1 MHTRTHTHKYTNFYV
16 LIYPCVHLS
25 IYTHTH
31 VCSPHVSSRRLSR
44 RHPGRAGI
52 SQYPH
57 QQKQMVETS
66 KIPKEAHTITVT
78 FDTLSCS
85 FAQAARIADRATCV
99 LLSAHTQQSPLTIK
113 ADVARVIDTLSV
125 GFSATRDPSRRS
137 STLGADTVFLCH
149 PSLAFLSFLC
159 VFLHFS
165 FLFST
170 SFSSRQ
176 KQMKTR
182 ESILSNKTIKSRT
195 SINFQNTKTN
205 HNNKS
210 GKIKRPPGENKHEL
224 EGENNQQRGGG
235 FHVLPRD

>member
-25 IYTHTH
+25 IDLHARMQPTCVFTPN
-31 VCSPHVSSRRLSR
+31 VKEAPRKSRDFPVSALAEAN
-44 RHPGRAGI
+44 GRNF
-52 SQYPH
+52 
-57 QQKQMVETS
+57 KN
-66 KIPKEAHTITVT
+66 PKEAHTITVT

-176 KQMKTR
+176 KQKKTR